1 MSSIFQIAVNCPPGL
16 THPLLVENPECAR
29 IDALLE
35 KNCSK
40 NNIVDN
46 ILQQKRKRSESE
58 ETYNIYNKEPLK
70 LTRQVADNYN
80 NICINKY
87 GGFDSLQGGDNTYG
101 CSYNSYGDSNE
112 NRMQYSLKF
121 FQTCELLEHTVVLDL
136 LETGL
141 YTRPESTDPFK
152 TGWVARR

>member
-1 MSSIFQIAVNCPPGL
+1 
-16 THPLLVENPECAR
+16 LVENPECAR

-40 NNIVDN
+40 NNIVGN

-101 CSYNSYGDSNE
+101 CSYNSYGSSNE
-112 NRMQYSLKF
+112 NRMQYSSKF

-141 YTRPESTDPFK
+141 YTRPESTSI
-152 TGWVARR
+152 

>member
-1 MSSIFQIAVNCPPGL
+1 MISIFQIAVNCPPGL

-35 KNCSK
+35 KNCQK
-40 NNIVDN
+40 RLTVVN

-58 ETYNIYNKEPLK
+58 ETYNIYDKESLK

-80 NICINKY
+80 NSCINKY

-101 CSYNSYGDSNE
+101 CSNE
-112 NRMQYSLKF
+112 NRMQYSSKF
-121 FQTCELLEHTVVLDL
+121 FQTCELLEHAVVLDL

-141 YTRPESTDPFK
+141 YIRPESTSI
-152 TGWVARR
+152 

>member
-16 THPLLVENPECAR
+16 THPLLIENPECAR

-35 KNCSK
+35 KNCQK
-40 NNIVDN
+40 RLTVVN
-46 ILQQKRKRSESE
+46 ILQQKRKRSELE
-58 ETYNIYNKEPLK
+58 ETYNIYDKEPLK

-80 NICINKY
+80 NSCVNKY

-101 CSYNSYGDSNE
+101 CSNE
-112 NRMQYSLKF
+112 SRMQYSSKF
-121 FQTCELLEHTVVLDL
+121 FQNCELLEHAVVLDL

-141 YTRPESTDPFK
+141 YTRPESTDLFR
-152 TGWVARR
+152 TE